1 MTLQFLNW
9 FVSPLICVL
18 VWQCAPAAAQDAW
31 LGRLFF
37 TPEER
42 QRLDQKRGTPAAAS
56 APQTV
61 IVNGVIIRPGM
72 VPILFL
78 DGKEVRQGEGPAGV
92 SLAPQP
98 NRSVRMQADGS
109 PAVSV
114 QPGQVVDLSSGRTFE
129 NYQLATPPSAAVSDE
144 PLPTAD
150 AKGSGGKASTR
161 FRSTPAVG
169 INVDPAKSTTP
180 R

>member
-1 MTLQFLNW
+1 MKLPHLRGL
-9 FVSPLICVL
+9 VSPFICVL
-18 VWQCAPAAAQDAW
+18 AWQCQPATAQDSR

-72 VPILFL
+72 APILFL

-92 SLAPQP
+92 SLTPQP
-98 NRSVRMQADGS
+98 NRTVRMQADGS

-129 NYQLATPPSAAVSDE
+129 NYQIATPPSAAISDE
-144 PLPTAD
+144 AMPTFD
-150 AKGSGGKASTR
+150 AKSAPVKAGP
-161 FRSTPAVG
+161 RSRIAPAVSG
-169 INVDPAKSTTP
+169 NAGPAKSKLP
-180 R
+180 Q

>member
-78 DGKEVRQGEGPAGV
+78 DGKEVRQGEGPTGV

-98 NRSVRMQADGS
+98 NRSVRMQAEGS

-114 QPGQVVDLSSGRTFE
+114 QPGQVIDLSSGRTFE
-129 NYQLATPPSAAVSDE
+129 NYQLATPPSAAVSDDAM
-144 PLPTAD
+144 PTFD
-150 AKGSGGKASTR
+150 ANSAPVKAGP
-161 FRSTPAVG
+161 RSSIAPAVSG
-169 INVDPAKSTTP
+169 NASPAKSKLP
-180 R
+180 Q

>member
-1 MTLQFLNW
+1 MKLPHLRGL
-9 FVSPLICVL
+9 VSPFICVL
-18 VWQCAPAAAQDAW
+18 AWQCQPATAQDSR

-72 VPILFL
+72 APILFL

-92 SLAPQP
+92 SLTPQP
-98 NRSVRMQADGS
+98 NRTVRMQADGS
-109 PAVSV
+109 PAVSA

-129 NYQLATPPSAAVSDE
+129 NYQIATPPSAAISDE
-144 PLPTAD
+144 PMPTFD
-150 AKGSGGKASTR
+150 AKGSVGKASTR
-161 FRSTPAVG
+161 SRSTPAVG
-169 INVDPAKSTTP
+169 INVDSAKSPTP

>member
-1 MTLQFLNW
+1 MKLPHLRGL
-9 FVSPLICVL
+9 VSPFICVL
-18 VWQCAPAAAQDAW
+18 AWQCPPATAQDSR

-72 VPILFL
+72 APILFL

-92 SLAPQP
+92 SLTPQP
-98 NRSVRMQADGS
+98 NRTVRMQAEGS

-129 NYQLATPPSAAVSDE
+129 NYQLATPPSAVPAEIIPSDS
-144 PLPTAD
+144 PMPTAQTGAA
-150 AKGSGGKASTR
+150 AKT
-161 FRSTPAVG
+161 
-169 INVDPAKSTTP
+169 KSNSSATTKTSIKQ
-180 R
+180 